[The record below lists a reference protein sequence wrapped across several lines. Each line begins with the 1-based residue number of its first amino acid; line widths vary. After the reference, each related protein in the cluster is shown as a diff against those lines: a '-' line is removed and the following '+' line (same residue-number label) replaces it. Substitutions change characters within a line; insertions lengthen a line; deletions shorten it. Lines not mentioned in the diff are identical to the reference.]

1 MSVSMMVLMP
11 LVAHLLMSLAM
22 FALPHVTR
30 REILFGVVLPA
41 DFRSRP
47 EGRKAIREFRFA
59 VLIPAIAGALAI
71 TLLGPR
77 FIPVFLLAPMAM
89 MLAAWITFVLQNRKL
104 RAFAVQPQPV
114 RELELST
121 QPERLPWFAWLGLAP
136 LVFLAAIAVFLYANS
151 DGVSANR
158 SAREVYGP
166 LIIAGAM
173 TLWLFGFALA
183 TWYGS
188 RRSEPLRRPAV
199 GVFVA
204 FAWMLALLMPG
215 MAIQPLVNLPAA
227 MLVAPAML
235 IILFCVIYM
244 IKKSRDSR
252 GPLDPTPNECWKGGI
267 LYYNRNDPVI
277 FVGRR
282 DGAGFTLNLANPWSW
297 AVLASP
303 LVLMASASLVFLLL

>member
-1 MSVSMMVLMP
+1 MILVIP

-59 VLIPAIAGALAI
+59 VLIPAIAGAVAI
-71 TLLGPR
+71 VLLGSR
-77 FIPVFLLAPMAM
+77 FIPVLLLAPMAM
-89 MLAAWITFVLQNRKL
+89 MLTGFITFVLQNQRL
-104 RAFAVQPQPV
+104 RQFAVQPQPI

-136 LVFLAAIAVFLYANS
+136 LVFLAAAALYLHANWAR
-151 DGVSANR
+151 VSPDR
-158 SAREVYGP
+158 SVRDMYGP
-166 LIIAGAM
+166 LINAAEM
-173 TLWLFGFALA
+173 TLWLFGGALA

-199 GVFVA
+199 GVFVT
-204 FAWMLALLMPG
+204 FGWMLALLLPG
-215 MAIQPLVNLPAA
+215 LAIQPLTKLPAPA
-227 MLVAPAML
+227 LVAPAMA
-235 IILFCVIYM
+235 IILFCLIYV
-244 IKKSRDSR
+244 IKKARDAR

-267 LYYNRNDPVI
+267 LYYNPDDPVI

-282 DGAGFTLNLANPWSW
+282 DGAGFTLNLGNPWSW
-297 AVLASP
+297 AVLGSP
-303 LVLMASASLVFLLL
+303 LVLMASAFLVFLLL

>member
-1 MSVSMMVLMP
+1 MIP
-11 LVAHLLMSLAM
+11 LVAHLFMSLAM

-30 REILFGVVLPA
+30 REILFGVVVPA
-41 DFRSRP
+41 DFRSRR

-59 VLIPAIAGALAI
+59 VGIPAIAGALAI

-89 MLAAWITFVLQNRKL
+89 MLAAWITFVLQNRRL

-114 RELELST
+114 RELELSK

-136 LVFLAAIAVFLYANS
+136 LVFLVAAAVFLYANS
-151 DGVSANR
+151 DTISANR

-166 LIIAGAM
+166 LIIAAEM

-183 TWYGS
+183 TWFGS

-199 GVFVA
+199 GVFVT
-204 FAWMLALLMPG
+204 FGWILALLMPG
-215 MAIQPLVNLPAA
+215 MAIQPLINLPAPV
-227 MLVAPAML
+227 LVAPAMA

-244 IKKSRDSR
+244 IKKSRDAR
-252 GPLDPTPNECWKGGI
+252 GPLDSTPNECWKGGI
-267 LYYNRNDPVI
+267 LYYNPNDPVI

-297 AVLASP
+297 AVLGSP
-303 LVLMASASLVFLLL
+303 LVLMASAFLVFLLL